1 MIATAEVETMNIGTL
16 RLLIACAV
24 LLLGISSTTTAQD
37 RASDTQ
43 SLNGRQQGIVLIAS
57 HTARGDLEGLTHSLN
72 AGLDSGLTVNEI
84 KEILLQLYAY
94 CGFPRSLQGIDT
106 FMAVL
111 ESREARGVDDA
122 VGPAAIDVGDEN
134 RYEQGREVLA
144 ALTGRPQN
152 RPRSGYAAFFPTI
165 ELFLKEH
172 LFADIFGRGV
182 LSYRD
187 RELTTVAALVSMG
200 GVEPMARAHMGLAL
214 NVGITE
220 SQLEQLLTLIEADVG
235 EAQAAS
241 GRDALT
247 QALAWQANRVD
258 EVAGGNEGD
267 ERAAGWQSGSS
278 DQVTSTAFPR
288 GRRITGGHFTGS
300 VWVAMLVTDEEDVF
314 ESRIGNVTFEPGAR
328 TNWHSHPGGQI
339 LLVTGGAG
347 YYQEQGRPVQ
357 LIREGDVVEIRPGVV
372 HWHGATPSSELT
384 HVAIVTNPLAGN
396 TVWLQPVTDDE
407 YNRFW

>member
-1 MIATAEVETMNIGTL
+1 MTMNHGKP
-16 RLLIACAV
+16 RLLIALAA
-24 LLLGISSTTTAQD
+24 LLLGISSTTNAQD

-43 SLNGRQQGIVLIAS
+43 SLSARQQSIVLIAS
-57 HTARGDLEGLTHSLN
+57 HTARGDLERLAHALN
-72 AGLDSGLTVNEI
+72 VGLDSGLVINEI
-84 KEILLQLYAY
+84 KEVLLQLYAY
-94 CGFPRSLQGIDT
+94 CGFPRSLQGINT

-122 VGPAAIDVGDEN
+122 VGPAAIHVSDEN
-134 RYEQGREVLA
+134 RYERGRDVLA

-182 LSYRD
+182 LSYQD

-200 GVEPMARAHMGLAL
+200 RVEPLVRAHMGLAL
-214 NVGITE
+214 NVGVTE
-220 SQLEQLLTLIEADVG
+220 SQLEQLLAIVESNVG
-235 EAQAAS
+235 EAEAAS

-267 ERAAGWQSGSS
+267 ERAAGRESGSR
-278 DQVTSTAFPR
+278 DQVTSTVFPR
-288 GRRITGGHFTGS
+288 GRRITTSDHFTGS
-300 VWVAMLVTDEEDVF
+300 VWVAMLVTDEAVF
-314 ESRIGNVTFEPGAR
+314 GSRIGNVTFEPGAR

-339 LLVTGGAG
+339 LLVTGGVG
-347 YYQEQGRPVQ
+347 YYQERGGPVQ
-357 LIREGDVVEIRPGVV
+357 LMREGDVVEIRPDVV
-372 HWHGATPSSELT
+372 HWHGATPTDELS
-384 HVAIVTNPLAGN
+384 HVAVVTNPQAGD

-407 YNRFW
+407 YHRVR